1 MEDFKNDDKSIEN
14 GNNKV
19 EGAFVLSLK
28 RNNREIRADRAT
40 NISEDTQME
49 YKREIEDIQVSIK
62 KLNRELENMLDL
74 SPNNTQSLVLASN
87 FDSKSFVKK
96 DIEIG
101 LKIRNLEI
109 TLEIAKKRYNYLF
122 GGF

>member
-1 MEDFKNDDKSIEN
+1 MEDVKKDDKSV
-14 GNNKV
+14 GSSDKV
-19 EGAFVLSLK
+19 EAAFINSLK

-62 KLNRELENMLDL
+62 KLSRELENMLDL
-74 SPNNTQSLVLASN
+74 SPNNTQSLILASN
-87 FDSKSFVKK
+87 FDSKAFVKK